1 MIRRFPIGVVV
12 AGTLILTLSACQNV
26 REQLGLN
33 KQSPDEFR
41 VLSRAPLSLP
51 PDYNLRPPEPG
62 APRPQVGTP
71 TEQARRAVFRAN
83 DNQQASLEPV
93 PGDSR
98 TRGELSLL
106 REAGADKVDD
116 SIRQVVDQETNQLQ
130 EESES
135 FVNRLVFWQESPPP
149 GYVVDADAEAK
160 RIRENAALGRPVT
173 DGATPT
179 VDRKRRSLL
188 EGIF

>member
-1 MIRRFPIGVVV
+1 MTRRFPIGLMV
-12 AGTLILTLSACQNV
+12 AGAALLTLSACQNV
-26 REQLGLN
+26 QEQLGLT

-51 PDYNLRPPEPG
+51 PNYNLRPPEPG
-62 APRPQVGTP
+62 AARPQVGTP
-71 TEQARRAVFRAN
+71 TQQARRAVFRAD
-83 DNQQASLEPV
+83 DNQQASLEPI

-98 TRGELSLL
+98 SLGELALL
-106 REAGADKVDD
+106 REAGADQVDSD
-116 SIRQVVDQETNQLQ
+116 IRQVIDQETNQLR

-135 FVNRLVFWQESPPP
+135 FINRLVFWQENPEP
-149 GYVVDADAEAK
+149 GYVVDAEAEAR
-160 RIRENAALGRPVT
+160 RIRENEALGRPVT

-179 VDRKRRSLL
+179 VDRKRKALF

>member
-1 MIRRFPIGVVV
+1 MTRRFPIGLAV
-12 AGTLILTLSACQNV
+12 AGLAVLALSGCQNF

-51 PDYNLRPPEPG
+51 PNFNLRPPEPG

-98 TRGELSLL
+98 TIGELALL
-106 REAGADKVDD
+106 RQAGADQVDSD
-116 SIRQVVDQETNQLQ
+116 IRQVIDQETNQLR

-135 FVNRLVFWQESPPP
+135 FINRLVFWQENPEP
-149 GYVVDADAEAK
+149 GFVVDAEAEAR
-160 RIRENAALGRPVT
+160 RIRENEALGRSVM

-179 VDRKRRSLL
+179 VDRKRKSLF